1 MSIGW
6 LQIAIVAVIVI
17 LLFGRGKIAS
27 LMSEVALGIKSFRKG
42 LDDGKAAPLDA
53 DEITSDKDRANKDR
67 D

>member
-27 LMSEVALGIKSFRKG
+27 LMSEIAQGIKSFRTG
-42 LDDGKAAPLDA
+42 LDDSKKDNALEA
-53 DEITSDKDRANKDR
+53 DEITSDKDRD
-67 D
+67 